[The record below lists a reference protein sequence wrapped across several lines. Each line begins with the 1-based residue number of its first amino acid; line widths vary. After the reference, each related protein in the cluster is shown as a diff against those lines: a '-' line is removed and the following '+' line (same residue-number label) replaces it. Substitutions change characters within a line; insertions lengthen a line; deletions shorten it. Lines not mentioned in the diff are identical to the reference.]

1 MKKRIQHIYLNKSAV
16 FASFAMLFCYLC
28 VSIELWISSLSESV
42 VAYRPSAFIYAL
54 EPILFGGVIYLFPFC
69 ACLPITD
76 RNVDE
81 QLSKKSALNRI
92 LYAFVS
98 GGLAVSLP
106 FLFHTI
112 LWNVLAIPVNPKQYE
127 SHSLQMFGLLND
139 LYDKLYGIP
148 VYGIFFAG
156 MFYSAGTYAVMHL
169 LLRSAMKDR
178 IVAFTVPS
186 VLYFLWL
193 KLSVTFAATFFPSPV
208 DLFDEGITV
217 QNIPVSIAI
226 YTVILVTS
234 SVAYY
239 TYDQKKG
246 NKHES

>member
-106 FLFHTI
+106 FLFHMI
-112 LWNVLAIPVNPKQYE
+112 LWNILAISVNPKQYE
-127 SHSLQMFGLLND
+127 SHG
-139 LYDKLYGIP
+139 
-148 VYGIFFAG
+148 FF
-156 MFYSAGTYAVMHL
+156 
-169 LLRSAMKDR
+169 
-178 IVAFTVPS
+178 
-186 VLYFLWL
+186 
-193 KLSVTFAATFFPSPV
+193 
-208 DLFDEGITV
+208 
-217 QNIPVSIAI
+217 QVSIR
-226 YTVILVTS
+226 
-234 SVAYY
+234 
-239 TYDQKKG
+239 
-246 NKHES
+246 

>member
-106 FLFHTI
+106 FLFHMI
-112 LWNVLAIPVNPKQYE
+112 LWNILAIPVNPKQYE
-127 SHSLQMFGLLND
+127 SHG
-139 LYDKLYGIP
+139 
-148 VYGIFFAG
+148 FF
-156 MFYSAGTYAVMHL
+156 
-169 LLRSAMKDR
+169 
-178 IVAFTVPS
+178 
-186 VLYFLWL
+186 
-193 KLSVTFAATFFPSPV
+193 
-208 DLFDEGITV
+208 
-217 QNIPVSIAI
+217 QVSIR
-226 YTVILVTS
+226 
-234 SVAYY
+234 
-239 TYDQKKG
+239 
-246 NKHES
+246 

>member
-112 LWNVLAIPVNPKQYE
+112 LWNALAIPVNPKQYE
-127 SHSLQMFGLLND
+127 SHG
-139 LYDKLYGIP
+139 
-148 VYGIFFAG
+148 FF
-156 MFYSAGTYAVMHL
+156 
-169 LLRSAMKDR
+169 
-178 IVAFTVPS
+178 
-186 VLYFLWL
+186 
-193 KLSVTFAATFFPSPV
+193 
-208 DLFDEGITV
+208 
-217 QNIPVSIAI
+217 QVSIR
-226 YTVILVTS
+226 
-234 SVAYY
+234 
-239 TYDQKKG
+239 
-246 NKHES
+246 

>member
-76 RNVDE
+76 RNVNE

-106 FLFHTI
+106 FLFHMI
-112 LWNVLAIPVNPKQYE
+112 LWNILAIPVNPKQYE
-127 SHSLQMFGLLND
+127 SHG
-139 LYDKLYGIP
+139 
-148 VYGIFFAG
+148 FF
-156 MFYSAGTYAVMHL
+156 
-169 LLRSAMKDR
+169 
-178 IVAFTVPS
+178 
-186 VLYFLWL
+186 
-193 KLSVTFAATFFPSPV
+193 
-208 DLFDEGITV
+208 
-217 QNIPVSIAI
+217 QVSIR
-226 YTVILVTS
+226 
-234 SVAYY
+234 
-239 TYDQKKG
+239 
-246 NKHES
+246 